1 MSIQV
6 IQHKQNPL
14 SIGIVL
20 IRQPLDLVCPINL
33 GPVLFCICIPIF
45 AKRCRLRSKPA
56 SGRFKKS
63 QKA

>member
-20 IRQPLDLVCPINL
+20 IKQPLDLVGLINL

-45 AKRCRLRSKPA
+45 TKRLIEHEDA
-56 SGRFKKS
+56 AGTLTDIF
-63 QKA
+63 